1 MRVLLVYKFGGFYFD
16 SDFVILSSLK
26 ELSNVLASDQVSDGD
41 KYNADNELIVGN
53 SVTNAMFH
61 FSRGAPILKRALA
74 SLVQVYDPYSWTSVG
89 PDLLQRSLLSQC
101 GFPASQPLRSLAM
114 TRERFSRERCGG
126 VQLLDYKSFFPVG
139 WMNQGVLRD
148 PKRRRSE
155 WYEMFRHSHGV
166 HFYHSSSQTARHGD
180 IRSG

>member
-1 MRVLLVYKFGGFYFD
+1 MMMRMRMRMTIIMMRMMMIILTFFRDKVSFYHIDLLQIAQDTPLEGFFQSGKLEKSMNKYVHTADVLRVLLVYKFGGFYFD

-101 GFPASQPLRSLAM
+101 GFPAS
-114 TRERFSRERCGG
+114 
-126 VQLLDYKSFFPVG
+126 
-139 WMNQGVLRD
+139 
-148 PKRRRSE
+148 
-155 WYEMFRHSHGV
+155 
-166 HFYHSSSQTARHGD
+166 
-180 IRSG
+180 